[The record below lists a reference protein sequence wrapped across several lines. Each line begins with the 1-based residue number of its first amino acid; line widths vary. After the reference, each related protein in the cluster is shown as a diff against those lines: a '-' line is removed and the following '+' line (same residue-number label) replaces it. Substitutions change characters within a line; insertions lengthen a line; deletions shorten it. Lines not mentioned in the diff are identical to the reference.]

1 MWSVANCKIA
11 EIGES
16 MVLNFL
22 KAGYEKVKEVLSRGQ
37 AFLGVKLRE
46 LFGKPIN
53 EETLEEIEKVLYEA
67 DIGPSLAGSLT
78 ELVRKEHLK
87 NPKATPED
95 FLEVIRRAVILLLG
109 NSSSSFKESK
119 DSSLPTVLLIVGIN
133 GSGKTTTIAKLS
145 QYLKSQGKSV
155 MLGACDTF
163 RAAAQEQLEIWAE
176 RAGVGIVKGKPGS
189 DPAAVAFDAYQAA
202 KSRGCNYLIID
213 TAGRLQNKTHLM
225 QELEKI
231 KRILGKNAAD
241 APHETLLVIDANLGQ
256 NGIDQARVFHQFT
269 PLTGIVLTKLDGSA
283 KGGIVIAA
291 RQEIGV
297 PVKFIGVGEGIDDL
311 KPFDPES
318 FASALLG

>member
-1 MWSVANCKIA
+1 
-11 EIGES
+11 

>member
-1 MWSVANCKIA
+1 
-11 EIGES
+11 

-22 KAGYEKVKEVLSRGQ
+22 KAGYEKVKEVLSKGQ
-37 AFLGVKLRE
+37 AFLGLKLRE
-46 LFGKPIN
+46 LFGKPIS

-78 ELVRKEHLK
+78 ELVRKEHIR
-87 NPKATPED
+87 NPKATPDD
-95 FLEVIRRAVILLLG
+95 FLLVIKRAVTALLG
-109 NSSSSFKESK
+109 ASSSSFKESANP
-119 DSSLPTVLLIVGIN
+119 SLPTVILIVGIN

-145 QYLKSQGKSV
+145 RFLKSQGKSV

-163 RAAAQEQLEIWAE
+163 RAAAQEQLDIWAE
-176 RAGVGIVKGKPGS
+176 RTGVDIVKGKPGS

-202 KSRGCNYLIID
+202 KSRGSNYLIID

-225 QELEKI
+225 HELEKI
-231 KRILGKNAAD
+231 KRILGKNAPE
-241 APHETLLVIDANLGQ
+241 APHETLLVVDANLGQ

-283 KGGIVIAA
+283 KGGIVLAA

-297 PVKFIGVGEGIDDL
+297 PVKFIGVGEGMDDL
-311 KPFDPES
+311 KPFDPEA
-318 FASALLG
+318 FADALLG

>member
-1 MWSVANCKIA
+1 
-11 EIGES
+11 

-37 AFLGVKLRE
+37 AFLGLKLRE
-46 LFGKPIN
+46 LFGKPIS
-53 EETLEEIEKVLYEA
+53 EETLDEIEKVLYEA

-78 ELVRKEHLK
+78 ELVRKEHIR
-87 NPKATPED
+87 NPQATPD
-95 FLEVIRRAVILLLG
+95 DYLNLIKKAVTALLG
-109 NSSSSFKESK
+109 ASSSSFKESA
-119 DSSLPTVLLIVGIN
+119 DPTLPTVILVVGIN

-145 QYLKSQGKSV
+145 HYLKSQGKTV

-163 RAAAQEQLEIWAE
+163 RAAAQEQLDIWAE
-176 RAGVGIVKGKPGS
+176 RTGVSIVKGKPGS

-202 KSRGCNYLIID
+202 KSRGCQYLIID

-231 KRILGKNAAD
+231 KRILGKNAAE

-283 KGGIVIAA
+283 KGGIVLAA

-297 PVKFIGVGEGIDDL
+297 PVKFIGVGEGMDDL

-318 FASALLG
+318 FAEALLGQ